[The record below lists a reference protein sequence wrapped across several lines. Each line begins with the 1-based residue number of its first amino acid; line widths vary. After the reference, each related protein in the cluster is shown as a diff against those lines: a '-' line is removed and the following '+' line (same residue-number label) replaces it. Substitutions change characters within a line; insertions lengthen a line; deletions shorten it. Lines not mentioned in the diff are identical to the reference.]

1 MSIWPAP
8 SNFGSLVD
16 HRLKRMPLSTQ
27 PRLTMPARFWWIWLS
42 SSMPPF
48 LRAVGP
54 SMVLALTASHSG
66 TTAA

>member
-1 MSIWPAP
+1 
-8 SNFGSLVD
+8 
-16 HRLKRMPLSTQ
+16 
-27 PRLTMPARFWWIWLS
+27 MPARFWWIWLS